1 MGAINLNKKE
11 LDYIKAYRYKTG
23 GLTPLETYIFDPFW
37 TFIAN
42 NFLPNWLAPNLMTIA
57 GLLVPIIQL
66 VVIGFLDASFTAVLP
81 AWVWFLCTFGL
92 FWYQTIDATDGKQ
105 ARRTDNCSPLG

>member
-11 LDYIKAYRYKTG
+11 LDHIKAYRYKTG

-42 NFLPNWLAPNLMTIA
+42 NFLPNWLAPNMMTIA
-57 GLLVPIIQL
+57 GLLVPLI
-66 VVIGFLDASFTAVLP
+66 
-81 AWVWFLCTFGL
+81 
-92 FWYQTIDATDGKQ
+92 
-105 ARRTDNCSPLG
+105 